1 MLNLVDCKHSPYNA
15 LAKTECANKADNRRL
30 TVYIIYCNDDLLFRN
45 IKLPYWK
52 LNFFNTNFTKTTKE
66 FTAKGT
72 PKSYNNIYK
81 NSTL

>member
-45 IKLPYWK
+45 IKLPY
-52 LNFFNTNFTKTTKE
+52 
-66 FTAKGT
+66 
-72 PKSYNNIYK
+72 
-81 NSTL
+81 